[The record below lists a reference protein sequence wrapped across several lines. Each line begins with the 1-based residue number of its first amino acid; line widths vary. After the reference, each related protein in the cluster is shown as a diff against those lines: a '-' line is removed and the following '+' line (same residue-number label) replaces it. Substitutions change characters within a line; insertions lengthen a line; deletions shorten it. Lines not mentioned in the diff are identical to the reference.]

1 MLEIESQISYSS
13 HGLDQSDC
21 NFIQI
26 CVFDSRDT
34 LFSIANVLPSAMD
47 NKFGCINLLQHYNYA
62 TKMSCIH
69 FTFIHVLWQVFRN
82 DLF

>member
-26 CVFDSRDT
+26 CVIDSRDT

-47 NKFGCINLLQHYNYA
+47 NKFGCINLLQHYMQQNELYSFYFHPRFVA
-62 TKMSCIH
+62 S
-69 FTFIHVLWQVFRN
+69 L
-82 DLF
+82 